1 MSASKSFNTKKRRK
15 DNTKAAAAPKSAST
29 DDDDATKTTTV
40 PRPNKNKKAT
50 TSLTFQ
56 EKIAKAHA
64 EKNAKR
70 QKQMFLDVVLS
81 KEFGT
86 YKERGV
92 SFVREMTAEMLP
104 SFLILSNDRYR
115 DDDVRAMIDVL

>member
-1 MSASKSFNTKKRRK
+1 MSKTSSFNTKRRK
-15 DNTKAAAAPKSAST
+15 DNKKAAAAAPLAASKT
-29 DDDDATKTTTV
+29 DDVNDATKTTTTV
-40 PRPNKNKKAT
+40 PKRPNNKKAT
-50 TSLTFQ
+50 PTLTFQ

-86 YKERGV
+86 YFKRREKGV
-92 SFVREMTAEMLP
+92 FRS
-104 SFLILSNDRYR
+104 R
-115 DDDVRAMIDVL
+115 DDICGNNGAFFSYFVQRPMLR

>member
-1 MSASKSFNTKKRRK
+1 MSTSKSFNTKKRRK

-29 DDDDATKTTTV
+29 DDDDDATKI

-50 TSLTFQ
+50 ASLTFQ
-56 EKIAKAHA
+56 EKIATAHA

-104 SFLILSNDRYR
+104 SFLIFPTTDT
-115 DDDVRAMIDVL
+115 AMMMSAR

>member
-15 DNTKAAAAPKSAST
+15 DNTKAAAAPSALT

-70 QKQMFLDVVLS
+70 QKQMFVDVVLS

-86 YKERGV
+86 Y
-92 SFVREMTAEMLP
+92 
-104 SFLILSNDRYR
+104 N
-115 DDDVRAMIDVL
+115 